1 MVDAMRV
8 DELVEVRDGVCGG
21 QPCVKGWRLPV
32 KFVYQM
38 LDEGWSPEDIVK
50 YHYPFLRLDIVKE
63 LAAHRHEVEA
73 LIRKGKIKTE

>member
-1 MVDAMRV
+1 
-8 DELVEVRDGVCGG
+8 
-21 QPCVKGWRLPV
+21 
-32 KFVYQM
+32 M